1 MGAAQV
7 APVTTKAAAY
17 RTGIAGSDSSRGPR
31 AILHIVSSLGVGGM
45 ERMLLQLAT
54 AQQEAGHR
62 VSVLALRAGPLEQ
75 EAADRS
81 IRVKILSSGTGR
93 FGRSLEALRVF
104 RAERPD
110 IVHVHNPTSL
120 QYAVL
125 SKLVSRAAIVVTIHG
140 DQDTHARLGSS
151 FEWAL
156 TSAAVI
162 VSHAAGKT
170 LRLPSHAAPFV
181 VVHNGI
187 AAAPA
192 NEQHRADA
200 RAELGAGDAC
210 VGILVARIDGRKGHA
225 TLLKSLRAVDDLGV
239 TLKMW
244 IVGDG
249 SARAAAES
257 QAARLGLGPDR
268 VRFLGRRSDIDR
280 LLNAA
285 DFFVLPSDIE
295 GLPLSILEAMAHGL
309 PIVASNVG
317 GVPEIIQD
325 GINGLLVPAGDDAA
339 LAAAIRRV
347 ATDPVLRRRL
357 GDAARERAN
366 TAFSL
371 STMMQKYDLLYDE
384 ALARGT
390 RRL

>member
-1 MGAAQV
+1 MGAAHG
-7 APVTTKAAAY
+7 APVEVNGAAY
-17 RTGIAGSDSSRGPR
+17 RIGIPGSDSSRGPR

-81 IRVKILSSGTGR
+81 IRAKVLSSGTGR
-93 FGRSLEALRVF
+93 LGRSLEALRFF
-104 RAERPD
+104 RAERPY

-151 FEWAL
+151 IEWGL

-162 VSHAAGKT
+162 VSHAAGRT
-170 LRLPSHAAPFV
+170 LRLPARAGRLI

-187 AAAPA
+187 AAADA
-192 NEQHRADA
+192 NEKHRADT
-200 RAELGAGDAC
+200 RAELSAGDSC
-210 VGILVARIDGRKGHA
+210 VGIMVARIDGRKGHG
-225 TLLKSLRAVDDLGV
+225 TLLNSLRALDDLGSTFKV
-239 TLKMW
+239 W

-249 SARAAAES
+249 SERTAAES
-257 QAARLGLGPDR
+257 QAARLGLGQDR

-285 DFFVLPSDIE
+285 DVFLLPSDIE

-317 GVPEIIQD
+317 GIPEIIEHD
-325 GINGLLVPAGDDAA
+325 ISGWLVPAGDHAA
-339 LAAAIRRV
+339 LAAAIRRM

-366 TAFSL
+366 VTFSL
-371 STMMQKYDLLYDE
+371 STMVGKYDQVYDE
-384 ALARGT
+384 ALAGGT
-390 RRL
+390 VRR

>member
-1 MGAAQV
+1 MGAAHG
-7 APVTTKAAAY
+7 APVEANGAAY

-81 IRVKILSSGTGR
+81 IRAKVLGSGTGR
-93 FGRSLEALRVF
+93 FARSLEALRF
-104 RAERPD
+104 FWAERPD

-120 QYAVL
+120 HYAVL

-140 DQDTHARLGSS
+140 DQDTHARLGST
-151 FEWAL
+151 FEWGL

-170 LRLPSHAAPFV
+170 LRLPSHAGRLI

-187 AAAPA
+187 AAAAA

-200 RAELGAGDAC
+200 RTELSAGDSC
-210 VGILVARIDGRKGHA
+210 VGILVARIDGRKGHS
-225 TLLKSLRAVDDLGV
+225 TLLKSIRALDELGGA
-239 TLKMW
+239 LKLW
-244 IVGDG
+244 IAGDG
-249 SARAAAES
+249 SERTAVES
-257 QAARLGLGPDR
+257 QAAQLGLGQDR

-309 PIVASNVG
+309 PIIASNVG
-317 GVPEIIQD
+317 GVPEIIHHD
-325 GINGLLVPAGDDAA
+325 LNGLLVPAGDHAA

-366 TAFSL
+366 TTFSL
-371 STMMQKYDLLYDE
+371 STMVHKYDEVYDD
-384 ALARGT
+384 ALAGRT
-390 RRL
+390 MRR

>member
-1 MGAAQV
+1 V
-7 APVTTKAAAY
+7 KAKDAAY
-17 RTGIAGSDSSRGPR
+17 RTGFAGRGSSRGPR
-31 AILHIVSSLGVGGM
+31 AIMHIVSSLGVGGM

-75 EAADRS
+75 EAAERS
-81 IRVKILSSGTGR
+81 IRAKVLDPRTGR
-93 FGRSLEALRVF
+93 FGRSLAAVRFF

-120 QYAVL
+120 HYAVL
-125 SKLVSRAAIVVTIHG
+125 SKMVSRAAIVVTIHG
-140 DQDTHARLGSS
+140 DQDTHARLGSP
-151 FEWAL
+151 FEWRL

-170 LRLPSHAAPFV
+170 LQLPSHAGPLI

-187 AAAPA
+187 ATAAA
-192 NEQHRADA
+192 NEKHRADV
-200 RAELGAGDAC
+200 RTELSAGDAC
-210 VGILVARIDGRKGHA
+210 VGIMVARIDGRKGHG
-225 TLLKSLRAVDDLGV
+225 TLLKSLRALDDLGS
-239 TLKMW
+239 TLKFW

-257 QAARLGLGPDR
+257 QAAQLGLGHDR
-268 VRFLGRRSDIDR
+268 VRFLGRRSDVDR
-280 LLNAA
+280 LLEGA

-295 GLPLSILEAMAHGL
+295 GLPLSILEAMAHSL

-325 GINGLLVPAGDDAA
+325 GINGLLVPAGDDVA
-339 LAAAIRRV
+339 LASAIRRV
-347 ATDPVLRRRL
+347 TVDSVLRRRL
-357 GDAARERAN
+357 GDAARERAD
-366 TAFSL
+366 TTFSL
-371 STMMQKYDLLYDE
+371 STMVQKYDEVYD
-384 ALARGT
+384 AAVIGRNG
-390 RRL
+390 RR

>member
-1 MGAAQV
+1 MGAAHG
-7 APVTTKAAAY
+7 APVEANGAAY
-17 RTGIAGSDSSRGPR
+17 RTGIAGRDSSRGPR
-31 AILHIVSSLGVGGM
+31 AILHIVSSLDVGGM

-81 IRVKILSSGTGR
+81 IRTKVLSSGTGR
-93 FGRSLEALRVF
+93 FRRSLEALRFF

-151 FEWAL
+151 FEWGL

-170 LRLPSHAAPFV
+170 LRLPSHAGRLI

-187 AAAPA
+187 ATATA
-192 NEQHRADA
+192 NEELRLDV
-200 RAELGAGDAC
+200 RAELSAGDSC

-225 TLLKSLRAVDDLGV
+225 TLLKSLRALDDLGGS
-239 TLKMW
+239 LRMW

-249 SARAAAES
+249 SKREAAES
-257 QAARLGLGPDR
+257 LAAQLGLGQDR

-295 GLPLSILEAMAHGL
+295 GLPLSILEAMGHGL
-309 PIVASNVG
+309 PIVASHVG

-325 GINGLLVPAGDDAA
+325 DINGLLVPAGDHAA

-357 GDAARERAN
+357 GDAARERASV
-366 TAFSL
+366 TFSL
-371 STMMQKYDLLYDE
+371 PAMVRKYDQVYDE
-384 ALARGT
+384 ALADRT
-390 RRL
+390 VRR

>member
-1 MGAAQV
+1 MK
-7 APVTTKAAAY
+7 TKDAAY
-17 RTGIAGSDSSRGPR
+17 RTGIAGRGSSRGPR

-45 ERMLLQLAT
+45 ERMLLQLAM

-81 IRVKILSSGTGR
+81 IRTQVLSSGTGR
-93 FGRSLEALRVF
+93 FGRSLESLRFFGV
-104 RAERPD
+104 ERPD

-120 QYAVL
+120 HYAVL
-125 SKLVSRAAIVVTIHG
+125 SKLVSRAAIVVTLHG

-151 FEWAL
+151 FEWWL

-170 LRLPSHAAPFV
+170 LRLPPHV
-181 VVHNGI
+181 GRLTVVHNGI
-187 AAAPA
+187 GHASA
-192 NEQHRADA
+192 NQEHRAA
-200 RAELGAGDAC
+200 VRSELSVGDSC
-210 VGILVARIDGRKGHA
+210 VGIMVARIDGRKGHS
-225 TLLKSLRAVDDLGV
+225 TLLKSLKALNEIRGALRF
-239 TLKMW
+239 W

-249 SARAAAES
+249 SERAAAES
-257 QAARLGLGPDR
+257 QAVQLGLGQDL

-309 PIVASNVG
+309 PIIASNVG
-317 GVPEIIQD
+317 GVPEIIQHD
-325 GINGLLVPAGDDAA
+325 INGLLVPAGDDAA
-339 LAAAIRRV
+339 LSAAIRRV
-347 ATDPVLRRRL
+347 TTDPALRRRL

-366 TAFSL
+366 TTFSL
-371 STMMQKYDLLYDE
+371 STMVHKYDQVYDE
-384 ALARGT
+384 ALARRIV
-390 RRL
+390 RR

>member
-1 MGAAQV
+1 MGTAHET
-7 APVTTKAAAY
+7 PVEANGAAY
-17 RTGIAGSDSSRGPR
+17 RTGIAGIDSSRR
-31 AILHIVSSLGVGGM
+31 TRTILHLVSSLGVGGM
-45 ERMLLQLAT
+45 ERMLLQLSA
-54 AQQEAGHR
+54 AQQQAGHR

-81 IRVKILSSGTGR
+81 IRAKVLSSGTGR
-93 FGRSLEALRVF
+93 VGRSLEALRF
-104 RAERPD
+104 FWEEKPD

-125 SKLVSRAAIVVTIHG
+125 SKVVSRPAIVVTIHG

-151 FEWAL
+151 FEWGL

-170 LRLPSHAAPFV
+170 LQLPSHAGPFV

-187 AAAPA
+187 AAVAA
-192 NEQHRADA
+192 DDQQRADA
-200 RAELGAGDAC
+200 RAELGVGDAC
-210 VGILVARIDGRKGHA
+210 VGIVVARIDGRKGHT
-225 TLLKSLRAVDDLGV
+225 TLLKSLKAMDDLGV
-239 TLKMW
+239 TLRMW

-249 SARAAAES
+249 SARPAAES
-257 QAARLGLGPDR
+257 QAAQLGLGRDR
-268 VRFLGRRSDIDR
+268 ITFLGRRSDIDR

-295 GLPLSILEAMAHGL
+295 GLPMSILEAMAHGL
-309 PIVASNVG
+309 PIIVSNVG
-317 GVPEIIQD
+317 GVPEVIQHD
-325 GINGLLVPAGDDAA
+325 INGLLVPAGDHAA

-347 ATDPVLRRRL
+347 VADDGLRRRL

-371 STMMQKYDLLYDE
+371 STMVQKYDQVYDD
-384 ALARGT
+384 ALAGGSA
-390 RRL
+390 RR